1 MAEAPPSYEA
11 PADAKGKDGG
21 GGGGG
26 GAAAGAAAAA
36 APPMYTKGAIT
47 YTYVSACQ
55 ACVYLVRSDGI
66 VDRSSSGGK
75 VTQQMLPPEGSKYV
89 AVGADS
95 YASYLLTDKGVV
107 VRTTGGGKTS
117 FPASEVRPPPGL
129 TYVAVGAGPVAS
141 YFVRSD

>member
-66 VDRSSSGGK
+66 VRRI
-75 VTQQMLPPEGSKYV
+75 LELLYV
-89 AVGADS
+89 IYVYIHPSATTAHS
-95 YASYLLTDKGVV
+95 
-107 VRTTGGGKTS
+107 VRCSIPTH
-117 FPASEVRPPPGL
+117 
-129 TYVAVGAGPVAS
+129 GPHILECLFS
-141 YFVRSD
+141 PFVCSAP

>member
-66 VDRSSSGGK
+66 VRRILELRHLCIYSSFRHPQHTLF
-75 VTQQMLPPEGSKYV
+75 VV
-89 AVGADS
+89 AHPR
-95 YASYLLTDKGVV
+95 T
-107 VRTTGGGKTS
+107 VRTYWS
-117 FPASEVRPPPGL
+117 VCSRLLCALHPNHV
-129 TYVAVGAGPVAS
+129 
-141 YFVRSD
+141 